1 MIAVSI
7 VSHGHGS
14 MVAALVARVLEFA
27 EVTRVLV
34 TFNVPEIL
42 ALPDDPRVQVLRN
55 SNPKGFAAN
64 QNAAFE
70 HVGEAFYCPLNPDV
84 VLEAN
89 PFPELL
95 RVLQATGCALAVPAV
110 VNPAGAI
117 EDSVRHFPTPFA
129 LFIKAIGGD
138 DGRYRFAIG
147 DPPFEVEWAAGMFM
161 LFRSSVY
168 RQLGGFD
175 PSFFL
180 YYEDVDICLRTWR
193 AGERVVV
200 CPTVTV
206 IHDAR
211 RDSRKSAR
219 HFRWHIGS
227 LIRFL
232 LRHWGRF
239 PAAAVGSP
247 TREGR

>member
-1 MIAVSI
+1 
-7 VSHGHGS
+7 
-14 MVAALVARVLEFA
+14 MVAALVTRVLEFP
-27 EVTRVLV
+27 EVTRVVV

-42 ALPDDPRVQVLRN
+42 ALPDDPRVEVLRN
-55 SNPKGFAAN
+55 SSPKGFAAN

-70 HVGEAFYCPLNPDV
+70 HVCEEFYCPLNPDV
-84 VLEAN
+84 VLETN
-89 PFPELL
+89 PFPGLL
-95 RVLQATGCALAVPAV
+95 RVLKATGCALAVPAV
-110 VNPAGAI
+110 VNPAGDL
-117 EDSVRHFPTPFA
+117 EDSVRHFPTPFG

-161 LFRSSVY
+161 LFRSSSF
-168 RQLGGFD
+168 RRLGGFD
-175 PSFFL
+175 PGFFL

-200 CPTVTV
+200 CPAVAV

-219 HFRWHIGS
+219 HLRWHIAS
-227 LIRFL
+227 LVRFL
-232 LRHWGRF
+232 FRHWGRF
-239 PAAAVGSP
+239 PAAAAGSP
-247 TREGR
+247 TRGGR